1 MKTLWE
7 MKAGDD
13 VRELNLHCKEL
24 GVGHLFVHHGEVRE
38 VLAAVLR
45 IGEHLQT
52 VAQFCDSQKLRGSEA
67 DALEAHAC
75 AIRASESLLEYAE
88 YEDNYRS
95 PGNEDWMREDAR

>member
-24 GVGHLFVHHGEVRE
+24 GVGHLFVHHGEVKE

-52 VAQFCDSQKLRGSEA
+52 VA
-67 DALEAHAC
+67 
-75 AIRASESLLEYAE
+75 
-88 YEDNYRS
+88 
-95 PGNEDWMREDAR
+95 